1 MFDAINPY
9 FYSAQIGQDVVKDI
23 VNVMRMNEEE
33 KEIMLMINP
42 DASVFLTLD
51 NEFLAGM
58 LVNILAILN

>member
-51 NEFLAGM
+51 NEFLADM